1 MITLLRQ
8 QPRPFFVIFML
19 EIWERFGFY
28 TVQGI
33 LVLYF
38 IRSVGLTHYEAYAT
52 FGTFCALIYGM
63 VPIGGYL
70 GDKLLGTKRTIV
82 TGLLV
87 LMAGYALLALQD
99 DSLLYTSLG
108 FICVGAAL
116 FKPNPS
122 VLLAQCY
129 PKGSEE
135 VHSGFTLYYMAI
147 NIGALGSLIIG
158 PYVSGKY
165 GYSYAYGIAAT
176 GILLGLLNY
185 IIQYPLIEPIKTIS
199 DKKRLPSIGW
209 ILMLVGIG
217 AFIIFSAYLLA
228 HPFIARKI
236 ILTITGSFV
245 LVYFYFVH
253 QAKKQERIQLILAFV
268 LMLEAIVFFTLYQQM
283 PTSINIFA
291 VRHVYPT
298 LLGIHI
304 DPQSFQVL
312 NPFWIIMLSPVLA
325 CLYHYTNERKLSFTI
340 PYKFTIGM
348 LSCSI
353 GFFILFM
360 TRYFADHHAVVS
372 GGWLIASYFFE
383 ALGELLVSALGV
395 AMVAE
400 LVSPKIMG
408 FVMGMWYLTSSV
420 AGFTGAAVAS
430 LTALPK
436 GMPSGT
442 NSLMIYTHVFLE
454 IGVITLLAAGLMWWL
469 APKLTLSYW
478 ETKK

>member
-1 MITLLRQ
+1 MIALLRR

-38 IRSVGLTHYEAYAT
+38 VRSIGFSHTEAYAT

-63 VPIGGYL
+63 VPLGGYF

-99 DSLLYTSLG
+99 DRLLYLSLG

-116 FKPNPS
+116 FKSNPS

-129 PKGSEE
+129 PRGSNEI
-135 VHSGFTLYYMAI
+135 HSGFTLYYMAI
-147 NIGALGSLIIG
+147 NIGALGSLLIG
-158 PYVSGKY
+158 PYVSSKY

-185 IIQYPLIEPIKTIS
+185 TIQYPLIEPIKTVS
-199 DKKRLPSIGW
+199 DKRRLSSLWWIVMLSGIVVFIG
-209 ILMLVGIG
+209 
-217 AFIIFSAYLLA
+217 FSAYLLA
-228 HPFIARKI
+228 HPIIARKI
-236 ILTITGSFV
+236 ILVITGLFV
-245 LVYFYFVH
+245 LVYFGCVR
-253 QAKKQERIQLILAFV
+253 QAKKQDRIRLILAFIF
-268 LMLEAIVFFTLYQQM
+268 MLEAIVFFTLYQQM
-283 PTSINIFA
+283 PTSINVFA
-291 VRHVYPT
+291 VHHVYPK
-298 LLGIHI
+298 LLGISI

-325 CLYHYTNERKLSFTI
+325 RLYEYTNQRKISFTI
-340 PYKFTIGM
+340 PYKFTLGM

-353 GFFILFM
+353 GFIILFM
-360 TRYFADHHAVVS
+360 TRYFADEHAVVS
-372 GGWLIASYFFE
+372 SWWLVASYFFQ
-383 ALGELLVSALGV
+383 ALGELFVSALGV

-408 FVMGMWYLTSSV
+408 FVMGMWYLTSSI
-420 AGFTGAAVAS
+420 AGFTGAAVAT

-436 GMPSGT
+436 GMPPGLE
-442 NSLMIYTHVFLE
+442 SLQIYTHVFLE
-454 IGVITLLAAGLMWWL
+454 IGVLTLVAAVLMWWL
-469 APKLTLSYW
+469 APWLTLTRW
-478 ETKK
+478 MTKK

>member
-1 MITLLRQ
+1 MMTLLRN

-33 LVLYF
+33 LVLF
-38 IRSVGLTHYEAYAT
+38 FVRSVGFTHVEAYAT

-87 LMAGYALLALQD
+87 LMTGYALLALQD
-99 DSLLYTSLG
+99 DRLLYISLG

-147 NIGALGSLIIG
+147 NIGALGSLLIG
-158 PYVSGKY
+158 PYVSSRY

-185 IIQYPLIEPIKTIS
+185 IIQYPVIEPIKTMS
-199 DKKRLPSIGW
+199 DQKRLPSVWWG
-209 ILMLVGIG
+209 LMLIGIVV
-217 AFIIFSAYLLA
+217 FIGFCAYLLA
-228 HPFIARKI
+228 HPFFARKI
-236 ILTITGSFV
+236 ILLITGSFV

-283 PTSINIFA
+283 PTSINVFA
-291 VRHVYPT
+291 VQHVYPT
-298 LLGIHI
+298 LLGIPI

-312 NPFWIIMLSPVLA
+312 NPFWIIVLSPVLA
-325 CLYHYTNERKLSFTI
+325 SLYHYTNERKFSFTI
-340 PYKFTIGM
+340 PYKFAIGM

-353 GFFILFM
+353 GFFTLFLM
-360 TRYFADHHAVVS
+360 RYFADQHAMVS
-372 GGWLIASYFFE
+372 SGWLIASYFCQ
-383 ALGELLVSALGV
+383 ALGELFVSALGV

-436 GMPSGT
+436 GMPPGEK
-442 NSLMIYTHVFLE
+442 SLMLYTHVFLE
-454 IGVITLLAAGLMWWL
+454 IGVITLLAAGMMWWL

-478 ETKK
+478 VTKK